1 MGMLREVKTM
11 RIAMILSV
19 LLLIS
24 GCGLDSLGAAATT
37 AKLQA
42 DQAKQAKENMD
53 TFKSK
58 LDEANKATEESA
70 RRAEEAGQ
78 N

>member
-1 MGMLREVKTM
+1 M
-11 RIAMILSV
+11 RTAIIISV
-19 LLLIS
+19 LLLS
-24 GCGLDSLGAAATT
+24 GCGVDSLGAAATT

-53 TFKSK
+53 AFKAK

-70 RRAEEAGQ
+70 RMAEEAGQ

>member
-1 MGMLREVKTM
+1 M
-11 RIAMILSV
+11 RIAMIVSV
-19 LLLIS
+19 LLLLS

-53 TFKSK
+53 TFKAK

-70 RRAEEAGQ
+70 RRAEEASQ

>member
-1 MGMLREVKTM
+1 M
-11 RIAMILSV
+11 RIV
-19 LLLIS
+19 LVFSMLIALS
-24 GCGLDSLGAAATT
+24 GCGVETLGAAATT

-53 TFKSK
+53 NFKAK
-58 LDEANKATEESA
+58 LDEANKATEDSA
-70 RRAEEAGQ
+70 KRAEEASQ

>member
-1 MGMLREVKTM
+1 M

-19 LLLIS
+19 LLLFS

-53 TFKSK
+53 TFKAK

-70 RRAEEAGQ
+70 RRADEADQ

>member
-1 MGMLREVKTM
+1 M
-11 RIAMILSV
+11 RKIFLVFVLIAP
-19 LLLIS
+19 S
-24 GCGLDSLGAAATT
+24 GCGVETLGAAATT

-53 TFKSK
+53 DFKAK
-58 LDEANKATEESA
+58 LEEANKATEESA
-70 RRAEEAGQ
+70 KRAGDAGE

>member
-1 MGMLREVKTM
+1 M

-19 LLLIS
+19 LLLFS

-53 TFKSK
+53 TFKAK

-70 RRAEEAGQ
+70 RRAEEADQ

>member
-1 MGMLREVKTM
+1 M

-19 LLLIS
+19 LLLFS

-53 TFKSK
+53 TFKLK
-58 LDEANKATEESA
+58 LNEANKATEESA
-70 RRAEEAGQ
+70 RRAEEASQ

>member
-1 MGMLREVKTM
+1 M

-19 LLLIS
+19 LLLFS

-70 RRAEEAGQ
+70 RRAEEADQ

>member
-1 MGMLREVKTM
+1 M

-19 LLLIS
+19 LLLFS

-53 TFKSK
+53 TFKAK

-70 RRAEEAGQ
+70 RRAEEASQ

>member
-1 MGMLREVKTM
+1 M
-11 RIAMILSV
+11 RIAMIVSV
-19 LLLIS
+19 LLLLS

-53 TFKSK
+53 TFKAK

-70 RRAEEAGQ
+70 RRAEEADQ

>member
-1 MGMLREVKTM
+1 M
-11 RIAMILSV
+11 RMV
-19 LLLIS
+19 LVFSLLIALS
-24 GCGLDSLGAAATT
+24 GCGVETLGAAATT

-53 TFKSK
+53 TFKAK

-70 RRAEEAGQ
+70 KRAEDAGQ

>member
-1 MGMLREVKTM
+1 M
-11 RIAMILSV
+11 RIAMIVSV
-19 LLLIS
+19 LLLLS

-53 TFKSK
+53 TFKAK

-70 RRAEEAGQ
+70 MRAEEASQ